1 MKMSNAIMSLEEY
14 KCENVERQIL
24 EGIVMPPATKTYTPI
39 QHSVLLNMVEDQMRD
54 IGFGFGV
61 EHHGL
66 SHDGMRYFGL
76 IELEGKNARNEDF
89 IMMMGVRNS
98 LDKKFGAGLVFGNQV
113 LVCANLCFFGER
125 KLTRKHTPNILNDLP
140 GLIAEAVQGTTVLQK
155 QQVERIEHYKGV
167 EMDQLTSDHLIM
179 NLMRRK
185 VIAPNGVG
193 KVLQEYNEP
202 SRVHDGGGNTVW
214 GMHNA
219 VTEVLKGTH
228 MQELPTR
235 TIGLQSLC
243 DEQAQFMP
251 ALPLAA

>member
-1 MKMSNAIMSLEEY
+1 MSNAVMSLAEY
-14 KCENVERQIL
+14 KCDSVERQVL
-24 EGIVMPPATKTYTPI
+24 EGIVMPPATQTYTPI
-39 QHSVLLNMVEDQMRD
+39 AHADLLNMVEDQMKD

-61 EHHGL
+61 ESHGL

-76 IELEGKNARNEDF
+76 IELMGHNAAANDDF
-89 IMMMGVRNS
+89 VMLLGVRNS

-140 GLIAEAVQGTTVLQK
+140 GLIAEAVSGTQYLQD
-155 QQVERIEHYKGV
+155 QQVVRIDHYKGV
-167 EMDQLTSDHLIM
+167 ELNQLTSDHMIM
-179 NLMRRK
+179 DLMRHK

-202 SRVHDGGGNTVW
+202 SRIHDGGGNTVW

-228 MQELPTR
+228 MQDLPTR

-243 DEQAQFMP
+243 DQNADFQP
-251 ALPLAA
+251 VLPLAA